1 MNLTELDSKDITKII
16 DKRFLINEWKD
27 IKIPKISGIYKIVN
41 LVDNKY
47 YVGSSYDIINKRW
60 SQHIRKLNSKKHH
73 NDYLTNA
80 WHLYGSNNFIF
91 QVIEVCDECKLQEI
105 EQKYLNIA
113 ILEQNN
119 CYNLKFDAFGSGKL
133 SEYTKQKL
141 RDVKKG
147 KKFSEEHIKNIK
159 IARAKFNPNQSEDIK
174 QQLSVLQTGKIL
186 SEETKRKI
194 SNAFK
199 GKKLSDEHK
208 NKCKIAFLRRNEIY
222 TFKNIVTDEVFT
234 GNRCLFKKQ
243 FNLNRHHITEL
254 INDKR
259 NSLKGWIIIR

>member
-1 MNLTELDSKDITKII
+1 MNLIEIELKDTTKII
-16 DKRFLINEWKD
+16 GKKFLINEWKN
-27 IKIPKISGIYKIVN
+27 ITQQKVSGIYKIIN
-41 LVDNKY
+41 TIDGKY
-47 YVGSSYDIINKRW
+47 YVGSSHDIINERW

-91 QVIEVCDECKLQEI
+91 QVIEICDECKLQEI

-119 CYNLKFDAFGSGKL
+119 CYNLKFDAFGSSKL

-141 RDVKKG
+141 RDAKKG

-174 QQLSVLQTGKIL
+174 QRLSVLQTGKIL

-199 GKKLSDEHK
+199 GKQLSEEHK
-208 NKCKIAFLRRNEIY
+208 SKCRIAFLNRNKIY
-222 TFKNIVTDEVFT
+222 TFKNIVTEEVFT

-254 INDKR
+254 INSKR
-259 NSLKGWIIIR
+259 NSLKGWIIIP